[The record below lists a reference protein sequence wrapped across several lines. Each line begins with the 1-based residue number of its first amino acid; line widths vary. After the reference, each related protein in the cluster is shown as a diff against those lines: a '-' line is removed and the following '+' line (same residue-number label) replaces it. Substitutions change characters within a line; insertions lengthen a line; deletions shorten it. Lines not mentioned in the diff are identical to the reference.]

1 MGIVHSAFI
10 TTTCSK
16 LLLWFVLLVM
26 LPHTHT
32 AMLDIHMPTPPSPDT
47 VPPTELT
54 PEESPESPQLP
65 EDTSPTLPELSML
78 PRERLRLMLMLML
91 LRSLW
96 ICWSP
101 IRWIRLWCLPICLR
115 SLPICLWSLLRKGQ
129 TLLLRICPICLWS
142 LPIRLWICLGK
153 VNYFSRKYK
162 VIANQKLNSN
172 FSFSFHYWIG
182 FIVVNEFDIKNKI

>member
-1 MGIVHSAFI
+1 MGQRSVTSYQEVAMG
-10 TTTCSK
+10 K
-16 LLLWFVLLVM
+16 PRGLG
-26 LPHTHT
+26 T
-32 AMLDIHMPTPPSPDT
+32 ARKHVCRSP
-47 VPPTELT
+47 
-54 PEESPESPQLP
+54 
-65 EDTSPTLPELSML
+65 
-78 PRERLRLMLMLML
+78 

-101 IRWIRLWCLPICLR
+101 IRWILCLWCLPICLR
-115 SLPICLWSLLRKGQ
+115 SLPICLWSLLRILRICQ

-153 VNYFSRKYK
+153 VNYFSRKYQ

-182 FIVVNEFDIKNKI
+182 FIVVNEFDIKNKIKTLKKKKKKKKKKVLCVD